1 MNVKEKMLN
10 KINTNPC
17 EVARVLENM
26 NRYGK
31 VYVIVENGFFITGYR
46 KTMKGAKTFAEK
58 SLIQWYDDYTLEM
71 THNYNEVIEIT
82 VEELTDYANDV
93 NAWYEFFLN
102 NPEITNH
109 YSTKGFFE
117 AVYVDCFN
125 VSEEVK
131 KYIDEQYENLLKGE
145 ALKDQK
151 SNETEEEVSNE
162 NTTVVSNETTEEVS
176 NETKEEEVTNEKF
189 TNENVTIIFN
199 EEQHGIEIYYEQKP
213 DSETISSLKEN
224 GWRWHRAKKC
234 WYHKD
239 TEQAR
244 SFIAPLMADGDKKF
258 EEVLPGKYTI
268 RRRDVATGSS
278 IINQITVVEAKLEQ
292 YAQYKKALRLTYINK
307 DERKKRAVRFVSD
320 SIEFFSGWNK
330 NPNSVEDLE
339 LVKIFTNGYEGF
351 M

>member
-10 KINTNPC
+10 KINANPC

-46 KTMKGAKTFAEK
+46 KTLKGAKTFAEK
-58 SLIQWYDDYTLEM
+58 NLTQWYDDYTLEM

-82 VEELTDYANDV
+82 VDELTDYANDV

-102 NPEITNH
+102 NPDAINYYTSIE
-109 YSTKGFFE
+109 YFE
-117 AVYVDCFN
+117 RNYVNCFN
-125 VSEEVK
+125 VSDDVRS
-131 KYIDEQYENLLKGE
+131 YISGQYENLSSGN
-145 ALKDQK
+145 ALVKPETVKDFTT
-151 SNETEEEVSNE
+151 ETEK
-162 NTTVVSNETTEEVS
+162 EVS
-176 NETKEEEVTNEKF
+176 NETKEEEITNEKEEVVSNETEDKF
-189 TNENVTIIFN
+189 TNENVKVIFN
-199 EEQHGIEIYYEQKP
+199 EEQHGIEIYYQQKP

-244 SFIAPLMADGDKKF
+244 SFIAPLMADGDKKDD
-258 EEVLPGKYTI
+258 EILPGKYTI

-278 IINQITVVEAKLEQ
+278 ITNQITVVEAKLEQ
-292 YAQYKKALRLTYINK
+292 YAQYKKALRLTYINQG
-307 DERKKRAVRFVSD
+307 ERKQRAVRFVSD

-339 LVKIFTNGYEGF
+339 LVKVFTNGYEGF